1 MTMLNLEGKTALVTG
16 GSRGIGKEIAKKLAA
31 QGATVIVSGTNEEN
45 LKQVAEELGGRY
57 VVANLSDTVALKAMA
72 DELAPEVDI
81 LVNNA
86 GITKDGLFMRQSD
99 DDWDSVMNVNLDA
112 AVKLTRAITA
122 KMMRKKWGRVI
133 NVTSVVAHMGNVGQ
147 TNYVASKA
155 AMTGFTKALA
165 VEIARKNVTV
175 NCVAPGFIETAMTKE
190 MSDAASKEFLAKIP
204 ANRFGTAEEVANAVA
219 FLASNEA
226 SYITGTTLHINGG
239 LYV

>member
-57 VVANLSDTVALKAMA
+57 VVANLSDEVALKAMA